1 MRGKLR
7 LSGAMASK
15 SNTIVGLDIGT
26 SQIRVLVGQVDSGG
40 KPNIIGVGSSP
51 SRGLRKGVVIN
62 IEATVQSIAQA
73 VEQAETMAGI
83 EVHSVY
89 AAISGAHIRGL
100 NSNGV
105 VGIKN
110 KEVSAYDVEK
120 VIDAARAVAI
130 PSDREVLHVLP
141 QEFIIDDQDGIREPL
156 GISGVRLEA
165 RVHIVTGAVATA
177 QNVVKC
183 ANRCGLTVKDII
195 LAPLSSSISVLSP
208 EEQELGVCLIDIG
221 GGTTDLIVYHQGSVR
236 HTSVIPIGGM
246 HLTNDIASGLR
257 TPISAAEEIKCSY
270 GDVAATGQSDQTLEV
285 ASTGGR
291 PPRIVS
297 RSALGDILEPR
308 ISEVL
313 SLVRRELERHD
324 SLELLASG
332 LVITGGTANL
342 QGIAEVAERELGLPV
357 RIGKPGGVTGLKDLV
372 TGPEF
377 STGLGLIQFAA
388 QERTISQY
396 SQQGSLAK
404 KVWKKVANWMGEHL

>member
-1 MRGKLR
+1 MRSKLR
-7 LSGAMASK
+7 LSGDMVSK

-26 SQIRVLVGQVDSGG
+26 SQIRVLVGQSDREG

-62 IEATVQSIAQA
+62 IEATVQSIAEA

-83 EVHSVY
+83 EIHSVY
-89 AAISGAHIRGL
+89 AGISGAHIRGL

-110 KEVSAYDVEK
+110 KEVSAFDIEK

-141 QEFIIDDQDGIREPL
+141 QEFIVDDQDGIREPM

-195 LAPLSSSISVLSP
+195 LAPLSSSIAVLSP
-208 EEQELGVCLIDIG
+208 EEQDLGVCLIDIG

-236 HTSVIPIGGM
+236 HTSVIPVGGM

-257 TPISAAEEIKCSY
+257 TPISAAEDIKCRFGNVQ
-270 GDVAATGQSDQTLEV
+270 GDSHSSETIEV

-297 RSALGDILEPR
+297 RSALGDIIEPR

-342 QGIAEVAERELGLPV
+342 AGIAELAEGELGIPV
-357 RIGKPGGVTGLKDLV
+357 RVGKPSGISGLKDLV
-372 TGPEF
+372 AGPEY
-377 STGLGLIQFAA
+377 STGIGLIQFAA
-388 QERTISQY
+388 QARTISQY
-396 SQQGSLAK
+396 SQQGSFSRRI
-404 KVWKKVANWMGEHL
+404 WKRVSNWVGEHL